1 MAEQP
6 ATRKQ
11 GLFAAIICAAFGLY
25 FTLVGFDLLPVP
37 GGPKNLRAPLG
48 VILFVG
54 LALLLAGGLAFL
66 HGIGRVDATGG
77 LSPDAPQWVRVT
89 HYLLGIATFACFGVI
104 VSWIAFV
111 PGPREFSGSF
121 MGGTEAP
128 VSDMTGRIAFGIG
141 AIIIWICTIAIGIS
155 GARKLLCRTGP

>member
-6 ATRKQ
+6 APRRQ

-25 FTLVGFDLLPVP
+25 FALVGADLLPIP
-37 GGPKNLRAPLG
+37 GGPKNLRAPLE
-48 VILFVG
+48 IIFFVG

-66 HGIGRVDATGG
+66 HGIGRIDARGEVP
-77 LSPDAPQWVRVT
+77 PDAPQWARVT
-89 HYLLGIATFACFGVI
+89 HYLFGIATFACFGVI

-128 VSDMTGRIAFGIG
+128 VSDLTGRIAFGVS

-155 GARKLLCRTGP
+155 GARKLLRRTGP